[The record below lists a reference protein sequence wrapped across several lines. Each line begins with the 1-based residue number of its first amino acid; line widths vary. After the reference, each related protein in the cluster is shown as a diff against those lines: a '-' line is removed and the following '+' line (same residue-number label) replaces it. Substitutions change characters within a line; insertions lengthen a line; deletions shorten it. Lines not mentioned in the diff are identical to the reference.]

1 MGSLCCAGD
10 PRISDYDALL
20 DETEDDKDTSF
31 NDHTGPMK
39 VVRFIDG
46 DTIVVKFIHNKHM
59 MQWRLRLLGYNSP
72 ETRVSKTNPH
82 RDTIKRK
89 AVEDTELLKSLVPP
103 NRMVAGELYEFDSFG
118 RILAR
123 IYINGQCINAMML
136 KDGHAVSYPDTKTK
150 RKLPVLPVQPELQV
164 CPVQPE
170 PQMCP
175 VQPEPQMLAVLAV
188 LSDESGTSDTSDAPN
203 APDELEL
210 AVLAV
215 LAALSD
221 ESATSDTSDAPDV
234 PDVPDVPEAPDDSEA
249 SDLSASFMVPVT
261 SIPLDDLVRV

>member
-39 VVRFIDG
+39 VVRFING
-46 DTIVVKFIHNKHM
+46 YTIVVKFIHNKHIQ
-59 MQWRLRLLGYNSP
+59 QWRLRLLGYNSP
-72 ETRVSKTNPH
+72 ATRVSKTNPH
-82 RDTIKRK
+82 RDTIKRN
-89 AVEDTELLKSLVPP
+89 AAEDTELLKSLVPP

-118 RILAR
+118 SILAR

-136 KDGHAVSYPDTKTK
+136 KDGHTVSYPDTKTK

-164 CPVQPE
+164 LPVQPE
-170 PQMCP
+170 LQ
-175 VQPEPQMLAVLAV
+175 VLAV
-188 LSDESGTSDTSDAPN
+188 LSDESGTSDTSNAPN

-221 ESATSDTSDAPDV
+221 ESATSDTSDAPEA
-234 PDVPDVPEAPDDSEA
+234 PDVLDAPDDSEAPEAPDDSEA

-261 SIPLDDLVRV
+261 SIPLDDLVSV